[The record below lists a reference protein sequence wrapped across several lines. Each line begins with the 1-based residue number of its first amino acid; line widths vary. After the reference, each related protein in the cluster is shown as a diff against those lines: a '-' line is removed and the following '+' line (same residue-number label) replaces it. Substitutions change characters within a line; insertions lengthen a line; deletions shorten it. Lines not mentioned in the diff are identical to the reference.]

1 MRISDWSSDV
11 CSSDLIWCRSTSR
24 HPPDL
29 VWRSGSTA
37 SCAVTTGSSSASTG
51 VEGHGD
57 MGRRFATINGKRQ
70 RSGKGQ
76 ALDRRP
82 GMSRARTGAGAGCKT
97 KKYLRSRQGRIPSV
111 IIDWYGNYQLW
122 ADIEWAAFT

>member
-1 MRISDWSSDV
+1 M
-11 CSSDLIWCRSTSR
+11 
-24 HPPDL
+24 
-29 VWRSGSTA
+29 GA
-37 SCAVTTGSSSASTG
+37 SSASTG

-97 KKYLRSRQGRIPSV
+97 KKYLRSRQGSIPSV
-111 IIDWYGNYQLW
+111 IIDWYGNYPLW
-122 ADIEWAAFT
+122 ADIRSEERRVGKEGVSKCRSRRWPEP